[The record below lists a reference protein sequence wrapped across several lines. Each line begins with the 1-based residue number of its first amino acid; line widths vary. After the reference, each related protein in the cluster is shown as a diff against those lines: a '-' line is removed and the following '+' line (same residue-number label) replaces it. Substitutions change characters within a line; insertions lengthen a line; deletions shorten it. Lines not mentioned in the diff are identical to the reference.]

1 MSTDLVVEMSRRTLE
16 AVIWISAP
24 VLAVAVMVSLVVSLI
39 QVLTCLQ
46 EATLSTV
53 PKLAAV
59 GAACFFLLPW
69 MVRRM
74 ACSRWRCF
82 QTFNISCVRR
92 TMSLPDVQQIVAAMT
107 FTGVRVGGIMAFAP
121 FTGKREY
128 PRTGESSADAAGCCT
143 GLSGQRDYSH
153 QR

>member
-1 MSTDLVVEMSRRTLE
+1 MSSDLLVEMSRRTLE

-24 VLAVAVMVSLVVSLI
+24 VLVVAVVVSLVVSLI
-39 QVLTCLQ
+39 QALTSLQ

-74 ACSRWRCF
+74 G
-82 QTFNISCVRR
+82 I
-92 TMSLPDVQQIVAAMT
+92 
-107 FTGVRVGGIMAFAP
+107 FTVSMFSDFRHFL
-121 FTGKREY
+121 R
-128 PRTGESSADAAGCCT
+128 
-143 GLSGQRDYSH
+143 
-153 QR
+153 